1 MLLKHYRII
10 TVLVVVMMIPAL
22 AFSANKFAPSAA
34 KAGDDNTVVIALDI
48 ANDEGVM
55 AMDIPLKFSEGVT
68 LKEVTFENTRVEHFD
83 LKIAKIDNEEQSVV
97 IGLINQL
104 SPAPKPALSAGEG
117 SVANLVFEVNDPTVS
132 EIRLE
137 KNVTESPAH
146 DLVFVYNTR
155 SGENQLALDEVRP
168 DFEAI
173 TVALSGTNGSLPTE
187 YALDQNYPNPFNP
200 DTQIGLALP
209 TDSHVR
215 LDIFNVL
222 GQHVRN
228 LVDDEMPA
236 GTHTVM
242 WDGRDTDGSSVASG
256 VYFYR
261 ITAEDFT
268 SSKKMMLLK

>member
-1 MLLKHYRII
+1 MLLKNYRII

-34 KAGDDNTVVIALDI
+34 VAQDDNTIVVGLNIT
-48 ANDEGVM
+48 NDDGVM
-55 AMDIPLKFSEGVT
+55 AMDIPLTFSEGVT
-68 LKEVTFENTRVEHFD
+68 LKEVTFENTRVEYFD
-83 LKIAKIDNEEQSVV
+83 LKVSNIDNKERSVV

-104 SPAPKPALSAGEG
+104 SPAPKPALEAGEG
-117 SVANLVFEVNDPTVS
+117 PVANLVFELVDPTVR

-137 KNVTESPAH
+137 KNVTQRPAH

-155 SGENQLALDEVRP
+155 SEPGQLALDEVRP

-173 TVALSGTNGSLPTE
+173 TVALSSTAGNLPTE

-200 DTQIGLALP
+200 DTHIGFALP
-209 TDSHVR
+209 NDSRVQ
-215 LDIFNVL
+215 LTVYNVL
-222 GQHVRN
+222 GQHVRT
-228 LVDDEMPA
+228 LIDGEMPA
-236 GTHTVM
+236 GYHDVL
-242 WDGRDTDGSSVASG
+242 WDGNDADGSSVASG

-261 ITAEDFT
+261 ISAQGFE

>member
-10 TVLVVVMMIPAL
+10 TVFVVVMMMPML
-22 AFSANKFAPSAA
+22 AFSANKFSPSAA
-34 KAGDDNTVVIALDI
+34 VAQNDNTVVVALDI

-83 LKIAKIDNEEQSVV
+83 LKISNINNDERSVV

-104 SPAPKPALSAGEG
+104 SAAPKPALSAGEG
-117 SVANLVFEVNDPTVS
+117 SVANLVFEITDPTVR

-137 KNVTESPAH
+137 KNVTEAPAH

-155 SGENQLALDEVRP
+155 SEPGQLALDEVRP

-173 TVALSGTNGSLPTE
+173 TVALSGAASSLPTA

-209 TDSHVR
+209 SDSHVR
-215 LDIFNVL
+215 LNIFNVL
-222 GQHVRN
+222 GQHVRT
-228 LVDDEMPA
+228 LVDGDMPA
-236 GTHTVM
+236 GYHTVT
-242 WDGRDTDGSSVASG
+242 WDGNDSDGSSVASG

-261 ITAEDFT
+261 ITAEDFS

>member
-1 MLLKHYRII
+1 MLLKHYRIV

-22 AFSANKFAPSAA
+22 VFSANKFAPGAA
-34 KAGDDNTVVIALDI
+34 VAGDDNTIVIALNI

-68 LKEVTFENTRVEHFD
+68 LKDVTFENTRVEHFD
-83 LKIAKIDNEEQSVV
+83 LKISNINNDERSVV
-97 IGLINQL
+97 IGLISQL

-117 SVANLVFEVNDPTVS
+117 AVANLVFEITDPSVR
-132 EIRLE
+132 EVRLE

-155 SGENQLALDEVRP
+155 SEAGQLALDEVRP

-173 TVALSGTNGSLPTE
+173 TVALSDAASSLPIE

-209 TDSHVR
+209 SDSHVR
-215 LDIFNVL
+215 LNIFNVL
-222 GQHVRN
+222 GQHVRT
-228 LVDDEMPA
+228 LVDGEMPA
-236 GTHTVM
+236 GYHTVT
-242 WDGRDTDGSSVASG
+242 WDGNDSDGSSVASG